1 METTTPLFVYLLFVS
16 VLLKYAPFLGVLFI
30 SVLFLEEFFRA
41 FIERYEE
48 VHAAVL
54 LGIGLDIF

>member
-16 VLLKYAPFLGVLFI
+16 VLLKYAPFIG
-30 SVLFLEEFFRA
+30 VLFLEEFFRA